1 MADQIQTIQEQ
12 VLKAR
17 SNGQKL
23 NIVGGGSKSFM
34 GRQSDADASTLS
46 LAEHTGVVE
55 YHPVELV
62 LTVRAGTTLKEIE
75 AVLAEQGQCL
85 HFEPPHFGREVAIR
99 QHVAT
104 ETLQVGR
111 G

>member
-34 GRQSDADASTLS
+34 GRQSDADASILS
-46 LAEHTGVVE
+46 LAELGIDKF
-55 YHPVELV
+55 LK
-62 LTVRAGTTLKEIE
+62 RILKETE
-75 AVLAEQGQCL
+75 A
-85 HFEPPHFGREVAIR
+85 F
-99 QHVAT
+99 
-104 ETLQVGR
+104 
-111 G
+111 